1 MAFAFS
7 NLPWSLWSRKH
18 EEPRI
23 ANGSPSGSLPDSG
36 LWESD
41 NLKFPLVS
49 RATKACSTRKVK
61 RKCHS
66 REERKIDREYDV
78 VIVPSD
84 GGCVSGSES
93 DGSDYSIGWLEP
105 HGPGFNGDEDSDHSF
120 AVLVPCYGH
129 RQDNTLKD
137 PKNNLLCAIVNI
149 PSSYSAAS
157 KNYLEQWLSSLQ
169 TS

>member
-1 MAFAFS
+1 MALVFS
-7 NLPWSLWSRKH
+7 NLPWWLWSGKH

-23 ANGSPSGSLPDSG
+23 ANGSPLSSSPDSG

-41 NLKFPLVS
+41 NLKFPLVN
-49 RATKACSTRKVK
+49 RANAAYSSRKVK
-61 RKCHS
+61 RKWHS

-105 HGPGFNGDEDSDHSF
+105 HGPGFNSDEDSDNSF

-129 RQDNTLKD
+129 RQDNMLED
-137 PKNNLLCAIVNI
+137 PKNNLLGAIVNI
-149 PSSYSAAS
+149 PSYYSAAS
-157 KNYLEQWLSSLQ
+157 KNYVEQWLSSLQ